1 MTLKK
6 TAAMLTAAAA
16 MLSAADTG
24 AFVGRVTADD
34 GIQAVFYVSP
44 DGDDSADGSEGAPF
58 ATLERARDAVR
69 AINGSMT
76 GDIVVRLRGGDYRIT
91 KPVDFDTRDSGT
103 GGFTVRYEACE
114 GESPVINGAVK
125 VTGWTKYN
133 DKLWVAPLDRDIK
146 LRNLYVNDRRAN
158 MGSVTVQAKGG
169 YGDYNITAGQ
179 ADWAWDSGKKS
190 DGIVYGA
197 GDMPRELFHVRNDD
211 RLLLLP
217 SRPTDALSLL
227 DMHTGD
233 TPLERSQ
240 LQFSLIDAVESHP
253 KEAFRE
259 GFLQG
264 SAHIC
269 HHAYCLV
276 LPTDQARYLLAQQFI
291 FFFLFHQFT

>member
-1 MTLKK
+1 MHKSTAKIRGIIIKGGILMTLKK

-125 VTGWTKYN
+125 VTGWTKFN
-133 DKLWVAPLDRDIK
+133 DKLI
-146 LRNLYVNDRRAN
+146 
-158 MGSVTVQAKGG
+158 SVFTWFG
-169 YGDYNITAGQ
+169 
-179 ADWAWDSGKKS
+179 
-190 DGIVYGA
+190 
-197 GDMPRELFHVRNDD
+197 
-211 RLLLLP
+211 
-217 SRPTDALSLL
+217 
-227 DMHTGD
+227 
-233 TPLERSQ
+233 
-240 LQFSLIDAVESHP
+240 
-253 KEAFRE
+253 RE
-259 GFLQG
+259 GFNESG
-264 SAHIC
+264 SVCFLIMNGYSIAFVVITSDSNKVI
-269 HHAYCLV
+269 LV
-276 LPTDQARYLLAQQFI
+276 NRGCYIMGNIFTFTPLKDTGGCSDSWYLIYTDWSCGIIEERM
-291 FFFLFHQFT
+291 